1 MNRVGAACAKRLDA
15 KDAKEEKRNMSYSN
29 AHNFSNQV
37 LCDRSFQGQVLNG
50 ADFGGA
56 DVRGCNFSNAE
67 LVGANFIGAK
77 IGLSGRQIAVLS
89 GVAIAICVIVGDVVT
104 RLILGTQGQV
114 PGSRSWPFV
123 LLLYGVLSA
132 AGVAGAIAR
141 TLRPTSKMGRL
152 GGTISAILSG
162 ALLGFFYVGTATNN
176 NSQAALAGMAIG
188 GVLMF
193 FVSSRIRRQV
203 AKIAIV
209 AAGSVATYGAA
220 FLFSATASA
229 FLTTQKL
236 FLGTCFAL
244 LSLLYLWL
252 AFVSFSAIVG
262 EIGNAEGTSFRGANL
277 TDAKF
282 DINCINL
289 KSQI

>member
-89 GVAIAICVIVGDVVT
+89 GVAIAICMIVGDVVT
-104 RLILGTQGQV
+104 RLILSTQGQI
-114 PGSRSWPFV
+114 PGSRSWSFV

-132 AGVAGAIAR
+132 AGLAGAIAR
-141 TLRPTSKMGRL
+141 TQPPTSKIGRFA
-152 GGTISAILSG
+152 GTISAILSG
-162 ALLGFFYVGTATNN
+162 ALLGFFYAGTATNN

-193 FVSSRIRRQV
+193 FVNSRIRRQF
-203 AKIAIV
+203 AKVAIV

-229 FLTTQKL
+229 FLNTHKL
-236 FLGTCFAL
+236 FWGTCFGL
-244 LSLLYLWL
+244 VSLLYLWFS
-252 AFVSFSAIVG
+252 FVSFSAIVR
-262 EIGNAEGTSFRGANL
+262 EIRNAQETSFRGANL
-277 TDAKF
+277 ADAKF
-282 DINCINL
+282 DSGDARGI
-289 KSQI
+289 

>member
-1 MNRVGAACAKRLDA
+1 MN
-15 KDAKEEKRNMSYSN
+15 YSDS
-29 AHNFSNQV
+29 HNFSNQF
-37 LCDRSFQGQVLNG
+37 LCNRSFRGQVLNG

-56 DVRGCNFSNAE
+56 DVRGCNFSNAQ
-67 LVGANFIGAK
+67 LAGANFIGAK
-77 IGLSGRQIAVLS
+77 IGLSGRQVAVLS
-89 GVAIAICVIVGDVVT
+89 AGAIAICVIVGDVVT
-104 RLILGTQGQV
+104 RLILSTQGQV

-132 AGVAGAIAR
+132 AGIAGAIAR
-141 TLRPTSKMGRL
+141 TQRPTSKMGRL
-152 GGTISAILSG
+152 AGTISAMLSG
-162 ALLGFFYVGTATNN
+162 ALLGFFYAGTATNN

-193 FVSSRIRRQV
+193 FVSSRIRHQF

-244 LSLLYLWL
+244 LSLLYLWFAL
-252 AFVSFSAIVG
+252 LSFSATVR
-262 EIGNAEGTSFRGANL
+262 EIANAEGTSFRGANL
-277 TDAKF
+277 ADAKF
-282 DINCINL
+282 DRTDFL
-289 KSQI
+289 D

>member
-1 MNRVGAACAKRLDA
+1 MN
-15 KDAKEEKRNMSYSN
+15 YSDVN
-29 AHNFSNQV
+29 NFSNQV
-37 LCDRSFQGQVLNG
+37 LCNRSFRGQVLNG

-56 DVRGCNFSNAE
+56 DVRGCNFRNAQLE
-67 LVGANFIGAK
+67 GANFIGAK
-77 IGLSGRQIAVLS
+77 IGLSGRQIGVLS

-123 LLLYGVLSA
+123 LLLYGVLGA
-132 AGVAGAIAR
+132 AGLAGAIAR
-141 TLRPTSKMGRL
+141 TQRPTSKVGRL
-152 GGTISAILSG
+152 AGTISAILSG
-162 ALLGFFYVGTATNN
+162 ALLGFFYAGTATNN

-193 FVSSRIRRQV
+193 FVSSRMRHQF

-209 AAGSVATYGAA
+209 AARSVATYGGA

-229 FLTTQKL
+229 FLSTQKL
-236 FLGTCFAL
+236 FLGTCFGL
-244 LSLLYLWL
+244 LSLLYLWF
-252 AFVSFSAIVG
+252 AFVSFSAIVR
-262 EIGNAEGTSFRGANL
+262 EIANAEGTSFRGANL

-282 DINCINL
+282 DRSDIL
-289 KSQI
+289 Q

>member
-1 MNRVGAACAKRLDA
+1 MN
-15 KDAKEEKRNMSYSN
+15 YSDVN
-29 AHNFSNQV
+29 NFSNQV
-37 LCDRSFQGQVLNG
+37 LCNRSFRGQVLNG

-56 DVRGCNFSNAE
+56 DVRGCNFRNAQ
-67 LVGANFIGAK
+67 LAGANFIGAK
-77 IGLSGRQIAVLS
+77 IGLSGRQLAVFWLW
-89 GVAIAICVIVGDVVT
+89 AIAICVIVGDVVT

-132 AGVAGAIAR
+132 GGMAGAIAR
-141 TLRPTSKMGRL
+141 QQRLTSKLGRFA
-152 GGTISAILSG
+152 GAISAILSG
-162 ALLGFFYVGTATNN
+162 ALLGFFYAGTATNN

-193 FVSSRIRRQV
+193 VVSSRIRYQF

-229 FLTTQKL
+229 FLSTDQL
-236 FLGTCFAL
+236 FLGACFAL
-244 LSLLYLWL
+244 VSLLYLWF
-252 AFVSFSAIVG
+252 AFVSFSAIVL
-262 EIGNAEGTSFRGANL
+262 EIAKAEGTSFIGANL
-277 TDAKF
+277 ADAKF
-282 DINCINL
+282 DINYINFPS
-289 KSQI
+289 KS